1 MSTDYIRINND
12 IYDKISV
19 NISNPALQFM
29 WRFFMPRRN
38 AMSELRK
45 VKSVIT
51 CDLEGRIETYNQGAE
66 QIFGYRAEEVIGKKR
81 VSLFSP
87 GQVVLAYVPNWLKV
101 AREQG
106 KFEGKTVFVRRDGTP
121 IPALVR
127 ITPTFRDGKQI
138 GYCGVTEVLENVDPA
153 EVAPNISLM
162 TRIFTWLVI
171 TRAPFLTA
179 IIVPILV
186 GAAWVAYTTQ
196 GQPFPALSFWLT
208 LVAGISMH
216 IAANTFN
223 DYFDWK
229 AGTDRVNNN
238 YFLPYSGGSRSIE
251 LGLISERALFRV
263 ASASLLVSAALG
275 VALAF
280 ISGPLV
286 LLFGLLGA
294 FSSYFYTAPPLR
306 LAARRGLG
314 ELAVG
319 LNFGPLATAG
329 TVYALTGQVSLVD
342 FLIGVPIGLLTTAI
356 LWINQF
362 PDEAADRQTGKINL
376 VVVLGARQARWG
388 YLLLVAGAFGL
399 LLYWLVT
406 GLFPVGMVLAFFSL
420 PLAIYALRIAFREY
434 NQRSLVRANSATI
447 QLHLVAG
454 LLMFAGVLVSAFWL

>member
-1 MSTDYIRINND
+1 
-12 IYDKISV
+12 
-19 NISNPALQFM
+19 
-29 WRFFMPRRN
+29 
-38 AMSELRK
+38 MSELHK

-51 CDLEGRIETYNQGAE
+51 CDLEGRIETYNKGAE

-87 GQVVLAYVPNWLKV
+87 GQVVLEHVPNWLKI

-106 KFEGKTVFVRRDGTP
+106 KFESDTVFLRRDGTP
-121 IPALVR
+121 IPARVR
-127 ITPTFRDGKQI
+127 ITPTFREGKQI

-153 EVAPNISLM
+153 QVAPHISLM
-162 TRIFTWLVI
+162 TRIFAWLVI

-196 GQPFPALSFWLT
+196 GQPFPALPFWLT
-208 LVAGISMH
+208 LFAGIAMH

-229 AGTDRVNNN
+229 AGTDKVNNN

-251 LGLISERALFRV
+251 LGLISEGALFRV
-263 ASASLLVSAALG
+263 AFVSLLISAALG
-275 VALAF
+275 IALTF

-286 LLFGLLGA
+286 LLFGLVGA

-329 TVYALTGQVSLVD
+329 TVYALTGQVSPAD

-362 PDEAADRQTGKINL
+362 PDEQADRQTGKINL
-376 VVVLGARQARWG
+376 VVALGVQRARWG
-388 YLLLVAGAFGL
+388 YLLLLAGAFGL
-399 LLYWLVT
+399 LLYWLIT
-406 GLFPVGMVLAFFSL
+406 GLFPMGMLLAYVSL
-420 PLAIYALRIAFREY
+420 PLAVYAGRIAWREY

-447 QLHLVAG
+447 QLHLAAG
-454 LLMFAGVLVSAFWL
+454 LLMFVGVLVSAFWR

>member
-1 MSTDYIRINND
+1 
-12 IYDKISV
+12 
-19 NISNPALQFM
+19 
-29 WRFFMPRRN
+29 
-38 AMSELRK
+38 MSELHQ

-51 CDLEGRIETYNQGAE
+51 CDMEGRIETYNQGAE
-66 QIFGYRAEEVIGKKR
+66 QIFGYGADEVIGKKR

-87 GQVVLAYVPNWLKV
+87 GQVVLQYVPNWLKI

-106 KFEGKTVFVRRDGTP
+106 EFESDTVFLRRDGTP
-121 IPALVR
+121 IPAHVR
-127 ITPTFRDGKQI
+127 ITPTFRNEVQI
-138 GYCGVTEVLENVDPA
+138 GYCGVTQVLENVDPV

-196 GQPFPALSFWLT
+196 GQPFPWLPFWLT
-208 LVAGISMH
+208 LFAGIAMH

-229 AGTDRVNNN
+229 AGTDKVNNS

-251 LGLISERALFRV
+251 LGLISEKALFRV
-263 ASASLLVSAALG
+263 ALISLLISASLG
-275 VALAF
+275 VILAI

-286 LLFGLLGA
+286 LLFGLVGA

-314 ELAVG
+314 ELVVG

-329 TVYALTGQVSLVD
+329 TVYALTGQVTLVD

-362 PDEAADRQTGKINL
+362 PDEQADRQTGKINL

-388 YLLLVAGAFGL
+388 YLLLLVGAFGL
-399 LLYWLVT
+399 LLYWLIT
-406 GLFPVGMVLAFFSL
+406 GLFPIGMLLAFLSL
-420 PLAIYALRIAFREY
+420 PLAVYAVRIAFREY